1 MGMGSFTFFFAA
13 LLCCFFQPSSLLH
26 THPFF
31 FMRCF
36 SKAQTKALPF
46 LLQHCLLGSDT
57 VRPFHQ
63 PGGTQQRAI
72 VPVNKGV
79 LGLPQVPAELPP
91 LHSGVETHGGDEEKK
106 AWCQLQCSHHQL
118 CVLEQVRPLSG
129 VLHFSLCTMNISDP
143 IVAKHLGSSK
153 SP

>member
-1 MGMGSFTFFFAA
+1 MAMGSFTFFFAA
-13 LLCCFFQPSSLLH
+13 LYRCFFQAPSFLH

-31 FMRCF
+31 FMRCV
-36 SKAQTKALPF
+36 SKAQTRALPF
-46 LLQHCLLGSDT
+46 LLQHLLLGSDT

-72 VPVNKGV
+72 LPVNRVV

-91 LHSGVETHGGDEEKK
+91 LHSGVETHGDEEKK

-118 CVLEQVRPLSG
+118 CVREQVRPLSG
-129 VLHFSLCTMNISDP
+129 VLHFFLRTMNISDYT
-143 IVAKHLGSSK
+143 VAKHLGSSK